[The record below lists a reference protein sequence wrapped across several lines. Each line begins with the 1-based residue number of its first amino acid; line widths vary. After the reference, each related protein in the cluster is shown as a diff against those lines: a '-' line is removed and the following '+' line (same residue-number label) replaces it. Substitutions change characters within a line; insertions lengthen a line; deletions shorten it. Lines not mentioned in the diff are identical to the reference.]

1 MPKIIF
7 LWTDLALFA
16 LLLAVLTYA
25 WYVSRS
31 PALRAT
37 WARVARN
44 TPAMCSA
51 VVLLV
56 FVVIG
61 LLDSLHYQPR
71 LPPVAAATS
80 ATSAT
85 PATSSTSTT
94 TSTSSTSTASST
106 SSTKVVAP
114 IYAPKVM
121 SVLDALLE
129 DTAFARPEK
138 TYSAP
143 LAWLQF
149 TKESILQEGG
159 EPRRDFPR
167 LRFGGKHLTA
177 PEAQWV
183 ADISKRL
190 AAGLLAGLLVA
201 CALIVLTLG
210 FAGRGRRE
218 ISEIG
223 NEVGSHQRDDLQHAA
238 RSARERAWV
247 SFAHQVWRGETEI
260 PWRAILI
267 TTTLL
272 CLVFGAVFGL
282 ASGYHVLGTD
292 RTGNDVLW
300 QALKSIR
307 TAWGIGSLATVAMLP
322 PALIF
327 GISAGYF
334 KGWIDDVIQYLY
346 TTLTSIPGV
355 LLIGACVLMMQV
367 YIDAHPGLFPTS
379 AQRADLRLFLL
390 CMILGLTGWAGL
402 CRLLR
407 AEALK
412 LRELEYV
419 QAARAFGISHVR
431 IMARHLLPNVMHI
444 VLITVVLQFS
454 GLVLYEAVLSYLG
467 IGVDPSMNSFGSM
480 IEKARLEM
488 SRDPMIWWSL
498 LTAFLF
504 MLTLVLSANLF
515 SDAVRDAFDPRTRV
529 FRPKRFKLG
538 ARALRSSSGAATA
551 SDAVTTPSTPLSLD
565 TASVASRLNG
575 TTVRTIS
582 PIVPTPAAPSVL
594 TVTDLDIAIDTD
606 DQVRL
611 AVKALALTIHRG
623 ETFALVGESGSG
635 KSMTA
640 MALMRLLPEALRVVN
655 GRIDLQGTDL
665 THLSEAEMRSVR
677 GARAGMIFQ
686 EPGTSLNPVMR
697 IGEQIREPIERHTA
711 LRGAQ
716 ARARAVQWLGRVGIP
731 DPEVRIDDYPF
742 QFSGGQKQRIM
753 IAIALAAEPELLIA
767 DEPTTALDVTVQAQ
781 VLALLADIQKELGMA
796 VLLITHDLAV
806 VRHVADTVALMRHS
820 EIVETAPAD
829 QFFIAPK
836 HPYARE
842 LFDAIPTFAK
852 RGRALTA
859 QGQGKGRESD
869 FAPPS
874 IIGTVTS
881 SGHTESAAHSER
893 PNIKTAEVL
902 HVDQLQVHY
911 PIRKGLLRRIVAYN
925 KVVQGVS
932 FALHAN
938 ETLAL
943 VGGSGCGK
951 TTVAKTLLRLLD
963 GSALIK
969 GSAVVEGSNIL
980 QASGATLNAL
990 RGQVQIVFQDPFASL
1005 DPRMRVGAILQE
1017 GIVAL
1022 RPEWSAAEQ
1031 ARRMAYLL
1039 ERVGLPANA
1048 ALRYPHE
1055 FSGGQRQRIAIA
1067 RALAV
1072 EPKILILDEP
1082 TSALDV
1088 SVQAQILDLLQDLQR
1103 ETGMAYLF
1111 ITHNFG
1117 VVEYFADRVAVMDS
1131 GYIVELGSAAQVLQS
1146 PKHAVTKEL
1155 LAAVPRLNFIV
1166 TRP

>member
-7 LWTDLALFA
+7 LWTDIALLALLF
-16 LLLAVLTYA
+16 AVLLYA
-25 WYVSRS
+25 WHVSRS

-37 WARVARN
+37 WGRVARN

-51 VVLLV
+51 VLLLV

-71 LPPVAAATS
+71 LPPVAGSS
-80 ATSAT
+80 ASA
-85 PATSSTSTT
+85 
-94 TSTSSTSTASST
+94 
-106 SSTKVVAP
+106 AP

-143 LAWLQF
+143 LAWLQY

-177 PEAQWV
+177 PEEQWG
-183 ADISKRL
+183 ADVSKRL
-190 AAGLLAGLLVA
+190 LVGLLVGLLVA
-201 CALIVLTLG
+201 CSVIALTLSVVR
-210 FAGRGRRE
+210 RG
-218 ISEIG
+218 
-223 NEVGSHQRDDLQHAA
+223 
-238 RSARERAWV
+238 SAR
-247 SFAHQVWRGETEI
+247 QVWRGETEI

-267 TTTLL
+267 TTTVL
-272 CLVFGAVFGL
+272 CLMFGAVFGL

-307 TAWGIGSLATVAMLP
+307 TAWVIGSLATVAMLP

-367 YIDAHPGLFPTS
+367 YIDTHPGMFPTS

-419 QAARAFGISHVR
+419 QAARAFGISHAR
-431 IMARHLLPNVMHI
+431 IMARHLLPNLMHI

-488 SRDPMIWWSL
+488 SRDPMVWWNL

-504 MLTLVLSANLF
+504 MLALVLSANLF
-515 SDAVRDAFDPRTRV
+515 SDAVRDAFDPRTRA
-529 FRPKRFKLG
+529 FRPKRFKLNV
-538 ARALRSSSGAATA
+538 RSPQSA
-551 SDAVTTPSTPLSLD
+551 STPPFIDGPTIGATLFA
-565 TASVASRLNG
+565 AS
-575 TTVRTIS
+575 
-582 PIVPTPAAPSVL
+582 SVL
-594 TVTDLDIAIDTD
+594 NVTDLDIALDTD
-606 DQVRL
+606 DQVRF

-640 MALMRLLPEALRVVN
+640 MALMRLLPEALRVVG
-655 GRIDLQGTDL
+655 GRIELQGTEL
-665 THLSEAEMRSVR
+665 THLSEAAMRSVR

-697 IGEQIREPIERHTA
+697 IGEQILEPIERHTA

-731 DPEVRIDDYPF
+731 EPEVRIDDYPL

-781 VLALLADIQKELGMA
+781 VLALLADIQKDMGMA

-806 VRHVADTVALMRHS
+806 VRHVADTVALMRHG

-829 QFFIAPK
+829 QFFVSPK

-852 RGRALTA
+852 RGRALSA
-859 QGQGKGRESD
+859 QGQAREGRELS
-869 FAPPS
+869 APAKNSVAGVEFS
-874 IIGTVTS
+874 IQTT
-881 SGHTESAAHSER
+881 
-893 PNIKTAEVL
+893 EVL
-902 HVDQLQVHY
+902 RVEQLQVHY

-925 KVVQGVS
+925 KVVQEVS
-932 FALHAN
+932 FTLHAS

-951 TTVAKTLLRLLD
+951 TTVAKALLRLLD
-963 GSALIK
+963 GSASSN
-969 GSAVVEGSNIL
+969 GSAIVEQTSIL
-980 QASGATLNAL
+980 QASGNTLKAL
-990 RGQVQIVFQDPFASL
+990 RGQIQIVFQDPFASL

-1017 GIVAL
+1017 GITAL
-1022 RPEWSAAEQ
+1022 RPEWSTIEQ
-1031 ARRMAYLL
+1031 TRRIAYLL
-1039 ERVGLPANA
+1039 ERVGLPENS

-1088 SVQAQILDLLQDLQR
+1088 SVQAQILDLLQDLQQ

-1117 VVEYFADRVAVMDS
+1117 VVEYFADRVAVMDA
-1131 GYIVELGSAAQVLQS
+1131 GHIVELGTAAQVLQA
-1146 PKHAVTKEL
+1146 PVHAVTKEL
-1155 LAAVPRLNFIV
+1155 LAAVPRLKFA
-1166 TRP
+1166 

>member
-7 LWTDLALFA
+7 LWTDVALFA

-25 WYVSRS
+25 WHVSRS

-71 LPPVAAATS
+71 LPPVVTSSSTTS
-80 ATSAT
+80 ATASPGAGTAAKTSSAT
-85 PATSSTSTT
+85 TAT
-94 TSTSSTSTASST
+94 
-106 SSTKVVAP
+106 AP
-114 IYAPKVM
+114 IYAPKVK
-121 SVLDALLE
+121 SLLDALLE

-143 LAWLQF
+143 LAWLQY

-167 LRFGGKHLTA
+167 LRFGGKHLTM
-177 PEAQWV
+177 PDEQWG
-183 ADISKRL
+183 ADVTKRL
-190 AAGLLAGLLVA
+190 LLGLLVGLLVA
-201 CALIVLTLG
+201 CLLIVLTLSLV
-210 FAGRGRRE
+210 GRGRRE
-218 ISEIG
+218 VLVSEQDLG
-223 NEVGSHQRDDLQHAA
+223 SQQPHNRQHAVGSVPEQTRVAFA
-238 RSARERAWV
+238 R
-247 SFAHQVWRGETEI
+247 QVWRGETEV
-260 PWRAILI
+260 PWRAIFI
-267 TTTLL
+267 TMTVVCLL
-272 CLVFGAVFGL
+272 FGAVFGL

-307 TAWGIGSLATVAMLP
+307 TAWVIGSLATVAMLP

-334 KGWIDDVIQYLY
+334 KGWIDDVIQYVY

-367 YIDAHPGLFPTS
+367 YIDAHPGMFPTS

-419 QAARAFGISHVR
+419 QAARAFGISHLR
-431 IMARHLLPNVMHI
+431 IMARHLLPNLMHI

-488 SRDPMIWWSL
+488 SRDPMIWWNL

-504 MLTLVLSANLF
+504 MLALVLSANLF
-515 SDAVRDAFDPRTRV
+515 SDAVRDAFDPRTRA
-529 FRPKRFKLG
+529 FRPKRFKLSV
-538 ARALRSSSGAATA
+538 RALGSNEGATTGATSSAT
-551 SDAVTTPSTPLSLD
+551 S
-565 TASVASRLNG
+565 
-575 TTVRTIS
+575 
-582 PIVPTPAAPSVL
+582 SVL
-594 TVTDLDIAIDTD
+594 KVAGLDIALDTD
-606 DQVRL
+606 DQVRF

-640 MALMRLLPEALRVVN
+640 MALMRLLPEALRVVG
-655 GRIDLQGTDL
+655 GRIDLQGTEL
-665 THLSEAEMRSVR
+665 TQLSEAAMRSVR

-697 IGEQIREPIERHTA
+697 IGDQILEPIERHTA

-731 DPEVRIDDYPF
+731 EPEVRIDDYPF

-781 VLALLADIQKELGMA
+781 VLALLADIQKEFGMA

-806 VRHVADTVALMRHS
+806 VRQVADTVSLMRHG
-820 EIVETAPAD
+820 EIVETAPAE
-829 QFFIAPK
+829 QFFVSPK
-836 HPYARE
+836 HAYARE

-852 RGRALTA
+852 RGRALSA
-859 QGQGKGRESD
+859 QGQARAGLGGSGSD
-869 FAPPS
+869 A
-874 IIGTVTS
+874 TQ
-881 SGHTESAAHSER
+881 A
-893 PNIKTAEVL
+893 TAVL
-902 HVDQLQVHY
+902 QVDQLQVHY

-963 GSALIK
+963 GSASIN
-969 GSAVVEGSNIL
+969 GSAVVEHTNIL
-980 QASGATLNAL
+980 QASGAALKAL
-990 RGQVQIVFQDPFASL
+990 RGQIQIVFQDPFASL

-1017 GIVAL
+1017 GIAAL
-1022 RPEWSAAEQ
+1022 RPEWSAVEQ
-1031 ARRMAYLL
+1031 ARRIAYLL
-1039 ERVGLPANA
+1039 ERVGLPENA

-1117 VVEYFADRVAVMDS
+1117 VVEYFADRVAVMDA
-1131 GYIVELGSAAQVLQS
+1131 GHIVELGTAAQVLQAPS
-1146 PKHAVTKEL
+1146 HVVTKEL
-1155 LAAVPRLNFIV
+1155 LAAVPRLDFA
-1166 TRP
+1166 

>member
-7 LWTDLALFA
+7 LWTDIALFA
-16 LLLAVLTYA
+16 LLFAVLIYA
-25 WYVSRS
+25 WHVSRS

-37 WARVARN
+37 WGRVARN

-71 LPPVAAATS
+71 LPPVVVAPAAATIASPSAS
-80 ATSAT
+80 ATAAAT
-85 PATSSTSTT
+85 
-94 TSTSSTSTASST
+94 TAA
-106 SSTKVVAP
+106 AP

-143 LAWLQF
+143 LAWLQY
-149 TKESILQEGG
+149 TKESILQDGG

-177 PEAQWV
+177 PEAQWGTDV
-183 ADISKRL
+183 SKRL
-190 AAGLLAGLLVA
+190 LVGLLIGLLVA
-201 CALIVLTLG
+201 CSVIALTLSLVRHG
-210 FAGRGRRE
+210 
-218 ISEIG
+218 
-223 NEVGSHQRDDLQHAA
+223 
-238 RSARERAWV
+238 SAR
-247 SFAHQVWRGETEI
+247 QVWRGETEI

-267 TTTLL
+267 TTTVL
-272 CLVFGAVFGL
+272 CLLFGAVFGL

-307 TAWGIGSLATVAMLP
+307 TAWVIGSLATVAMLP

-367 YIDAHPGLFPTS
+367 YIDTHPGMFPTS

-419 QAARAFGISHVR
+419 QAARAFGISHAR
-431 IMARHLLPNVMHI
+431 IMARHLLPNLMHI

-488 SRDPMIWWSL
+488 SRDPMIWWNL

-504 MLTLVLSANLF
+504 MLALVLSANLF
-515 SDAVRDAFDPRTRV
+515 SDAVRDAFDPRTRA
-529 FRPKRFKLG
+529 FRPKRFKLNV
-538 ARALRSSSGAATA
+538 RSPQSA
-551 SDAVTTPSTPLSLD
+551 STPPFIDGPTIGATLSA
-565 TASVASRLNG
+565 AS
-575 TTVRTIS
+575 
-582 PIVPTPAAPSVL
+582 SVL
-594 TVTDLDIAIDTD
+594 NVTDLDIALDTD
-606 DQVRL
+606 DQVRF

-640 MALMRLLPEALRVVN
+640 MALMRLLPEALSVVG
-655 GRIDLQGTDL
+655 GRIELQGADL
-665 THLSEAEMRSVR
+665 TRLSEADMRSVR

-697 IGEQIREPIERHTA
+697 IGEQILEPIERHTA
-711 LRGAQ
+711 LRSAQ

-731 DPEVRIDDYPF
+731 EPEVRIDDYPF

-781 VLALLADIQKELGMA
+781 VLALLADIQKDMGMA

-806 VRHVADTVALMRHS
+806 VRHVADTVALMRHG

-829 QFFIAPK
+829 QFFVSPK

-852 RGRALTA
+852 RGRALSA
-859 QGQGKGRESD
+859 QGQAREGRVLSVP
-869 FAPPS
+869 AK
-874 IIGTVTS
+874 S
-881 SGHTESAAHSER
+881 SVAGAELSSQT
-893 PNIKTAEVL
+893 TEVL
-902 HVDQLQVHY
+902 RVEQLQVHY

-925 KVVQGVS
+925 KVVQDVS
-932 FALHAN
+932 FTLHAN

-951 TTVAKTLLRLLD
+951 TTVAKALLRLLD
-963 GSALIK
+963 GSASSN
-969 GSAVVEGSNIL
+969 GSAIVEQTSIL
-980 QASGATLNAL
+980 QASGNTLKAL
-990 RGQVQIVFQDPFASL
+990 RGQIQIVFQDPFASL

-1017 GIVAL
+1017 GITAL
-1022 RPEWSAAEQ
+1022 RPEWSTVEQ
-1031 ARRMAYLL
+1031 RRRIAYLL
-1039 ERVGLPANA
+1039 ERVGLPENS

-1117 VVEYFADRVAVMDS
+1117 VVEYFADRVAVMDA
-1131 GYIVELGSAAQVLQS
+1131 GHIVELGTAAQVLQA
-1146 PKHAVTKEL
+1146 PVHAVTREL
-1155 LAAVPRLNFIV
+1155 LAAVPRLEFA
-1166 TRP
+1166 

>member
-7 LWTDLALFA
+7 LWTDVALFA
-16 LLLAVLTYA
+16 LLLAVLAYA
-25 WYVSRS
+25 WHVSRS

-71 LPPVAAATS
+71 LPPVVTSSSTTS
-80 ATSAT
+80 ATASPGAGTAAKTSSAT
-85 PATSSTSTT
+85 TAT
-94 TSTSSTSTASST
+94 
-106 SSTKVVAP
+106 AP
-114 IYAPKVM
+114 IYAPKVK
-121 SVLDALLE
+121 SLLDALLE

-143 LAWLQF
+143 LAWLQY

-177 PEAQWV
+177 PDEQWG
-183 ADISKRL
+183 ADVTKRL
-190 AAGLLAGLLVA
+190 LLGLLVGLLVA
-201 CALIVLTLG
+201 CLLIVLTLSLV
-210 FAGRGRRE
+210 GRGRRE
-218 ISEIG
+218 VLVSEQDLG
-223 NEVGSHQRDDLQHAA
+223 SQQPHNRQHAVGS
-238 RSARERAWV
+238 V
-247 SFAHQVWRGETEI
+247 SEQTRVAFALQVWRGETEV
-260 PWRAILI
+260 PWRAIFI
-267 TTTLL
+267 TMTVL
-272 CLVFGAVFGL
+272 CLLFGAVFGL

-307 TAWGIGSLATVAMLP
+307 TAWVIGSLATVAMLP

-334 KGWIDDVIQYLY
+334 KGWIDDVIQYVY

-367 YIDAHPGLFPTS
+367 YIDAHRGMFPTS

-419 QAARAFGISHVR
+419 QAARAFGISHIR
-431 IMARHLLPNVMHI
+431 IMARHLLPNLMHI

-488 SRDPMIWWSL
+488 SRDPMIWWNL

-504 MLTLVLSANLF
+504 MLALVLSANLF
-515 SDAVRDAFDPRTRV
+515 SDAVRDAFDPRTRA
-529 FRPKRFKLG
+529 FRPKRFKLSVRSLTSG
-538 ARALRSSSGAATA
+538 ASSRSGSGSVSGSGSGSVSGVTVASDVLATHAPLASEVSGVTSSGDGATLAA
-551 SDAVTTPSTPLSLD
+551 S
-565 TASVASRLNG
+565 SRG
-575 TTVRTIS
+575 V
-582 PIVPTPAAPSVL
+582 PSVL
-594 TVTDLDIAIDTD
+594 SVSALDIALDTD

-640 MALMRLLPEALRVVN
+640 MALMRLLPEALRVVG
-655 GRIDLQGTDL
+655 GRIDLQGTEL
-665 THLSEAEMRSVR
+665 TQLSEAAMRSVR

-697 IGEQIREPIERHTA
+697 IGDQILEPIERHTA
-711 LRGAQ
+711 LRGAE

-731 DPEVRIDDYPF
+731 EPEVRIDDYPF

-781 VLALLADIQKELGMA
+781 VLALLADIQKEFGMA

-806 VRHVADTVALMRHS
+806 VRQVADTVSLMRHG
-820 EIVETAPAD
+820 EIVETAPAE
-829 QFFIAPK
+829 QFFVSPK
-836 HPYARE
+836 HAYARE

-852 RGRALTA
+852 RGRALSA
-859 QGQGKGRESD
+859 QGQARAGLGCSGSD
-869 FAPPS
+869 AS
-874 IIGTVTS
+874 Q
-881 SGHTESAAHSER
+881 A
-893 PNIKTAEVL
+893 TAVL
-902 HVDQLQVHY
+902 QVDQLQVHY

-932 FALHAN
+932 FTLHAN

-963 GSALIK
+963 GSASIN
-969 GSAVVEGSNIL
+969 GSAVVERTNIL
-980 QASGATLNAL
+980 QASGAALKAL
-990 RGQVQIVFQDPFASL
+990 RGQIQIVFQDPFASL

-1017 GIVAL
+1017 GIAAL
-1022 RPEWSAAEQ
+1022 RPEWSAVEQ
-1031 ARRMAYLL
+1031 ARRIAYLL
-1039 ERVGLPANA
+1039 ERVGLPENA

-1117 VVEYFADRVAVMDS
+1117 VVEYFADRVAVMDA
-1131 GYIVELGSAAQVLQS
+1131 GHIVELGTAAQVLQAPS
-1146 PKHAVTKEL
+1146 HVVTKEL
-1155 LAAVPRLNFIV
+1155 LAAVPRLDFA
-1166 TRP
+1166 